1 MDEVNAA
8 YGKTVGI
15 ALQIVRQLHWDTMK
29 LLTDFEG
36 RMAGWAS
43 VFGNVVT
50 SDISTVISSGRWM
63 YEGVYRYYSSPKEPG
78 IADGVTVAFDDYQKR
93 SNAPLLLAARM
104 AYLVAPGQEVMPN
117 TVCGSWDIWELF
129 FDKSEKRE
137 LNRVMT
143 FSEPWPGRLKQASL
157 IAVPLYSIENVGAVY
172 QLLQRVRDQFR
183 SEEQPRV
190 Q

>member
-1 MDEVNAA
+1 
-8 YGKTVGI
+8 
-15 ALQIVRQLHWDTMK
+15 
-29 LLTDFEG
+29 
-36 RMAGWAS
+36 
-43 VFGNVVT
+43 
-50 SDISTVISSGRWM
+50 
-63 YEGVYRYYSSPKEPG
+63 
-78 IADGVTVAFDDYQKR
+78 
-93 SNAPLLLAARM
+93 
-104 AYLVAPGQEVMPN
+104 
-117 TVCGSWDIWELF
+117 VCGSWDIWELF